1 VRPVAQGAKQ
11 GAKLGERSSAA
22 PSHSSTGPGSAL
34 PGPPGPPYG
43 PSRRKRHLREG
54 PEGGTMAVS
63 DARRLKVYEQARAH
77 WGEETAEVLMEL
89 VVPTGQDMATKA
101 DVERLEARMD
111 GLATKEYVL
120 RMLLITLAPLYLG
133 ILGLYFT
140 G

>member
-1 VRPVAQGAKQ
+1 
-11 GAKLGERSSAA
+11 
-22 PSHSSTGPGSAL
+22 
-34 PGPPGPPYG
+34 
-43 PSRRKRHLREG
+43 
-54 PEGGTMAVS
+54 MAVS

-89 VVPTGQDMATKA
+89 VVPAGQDMATKA
-101 DVERLEARMD
+101 DLDAAVGTLTARMD

-133 ILGLYFT
+133 MLGLYLT